1 MDFIKNAVGGNKDG
15 ASKDGAS
22 KGSSSGGDDYVDKA
36 FSAINNKAGTN
47 ISRDNQEK
55 ITDFGRSAYEK
66 QTGSKV
72 DPKYSN

>member
-1 MDFIKNAVGGNKDG
+1 MDFVKNAMGGGNKDG
-15 ASKDGAS
+15 ATNSNAGGAQ
-22 KGSSSGGDDYVDKA
+22 KEDYVDKA
-36 FSAINNKAGTN
+36 FSAINKKAGTN

-66 QTGSKV
+66 QSGSKV